1 MLAKVC
7 QICDAVQ
14 KLKEYGHMKYLTW
27 RRTLACSNFVNDL
40 KSLDKKI
47 EELEQQLS
55 TWISYVWRCRY
66 HYSELNFYKSS
77 QLIALREE
85 LTKVEKNEDHQ
96 ISHHVFH
103 LLNSAIGKP
112 LESELIVRKALKGET
127 LEDKDDQEQELATK
141 KPSSEQTIKTI
152 VMPEAVSKVSLA
164 LAKVRDDNAMSK
176 VYDEAIKLGYEDY
189 LILQALLHENITDI
203 FVMMEWHDELLDDQN
218 DKFQKEWMVNE
229 AETKKKNESTSDL
242 QMVST
247 NGSAESVNDID
258 VSHVASYFFKR
269 VERGKL
275 EK

>member
-14 KLKEYGHMKYLTW
+14 KLKEYGHMKYLAW

-141 KPSSEQTIKTI
+141 KPSSEQTIKAI

-203 FVMMEWHDELLDDQN
+203 FVMMEWHDELLDDEN